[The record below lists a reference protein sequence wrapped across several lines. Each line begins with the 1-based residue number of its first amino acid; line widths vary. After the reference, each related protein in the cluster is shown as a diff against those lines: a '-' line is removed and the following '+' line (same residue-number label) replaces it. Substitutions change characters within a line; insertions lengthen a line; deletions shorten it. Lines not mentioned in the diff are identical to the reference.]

1 MSILL
6 SRFSLSVIHKRV
18 YRELEMRDLEFKTTN
33 KIALQGYLL
42 LIQML
47 SKDQVIFS
55 LSKELQIITQIHYFK
70 NN

>member
-6 SRFSLSVIHKRV
+6 SRFSLSVIHKRG

-47 SKDQVIFS
+47 SKDHVIFS